1 MQLYP
6 SSGYITHYTSNSSLT
21 SGLPI
26 LVFTRLTG
34 ENRNANV
41 AVFPM
46 QILVRLLF
54 GRFCDKLAK
63 PLYYY
68 IRVPVLC
75 QVAAPRQVPGLAAV
89 DYGHQRFLFSK
100 SPQNILS
107 IVSTAV
113 HCCTLSTTLS
123 STLSTIHCPLSVMY
137 LYHVYLPWVNALL
150 E

>member
-1 MQLYP
+1 
-6 SSGYITHYTSNSSLT
+6 
-21 SGLPI
+21 
-26 LVFTRLTG
+26 
-34 ENRNANV
+34 
-41 AVFPM
+41 M

-89 DYGHQRFLFSK
+89 DYGHHRFLFSK

-107 IVSTAV
+107 IEF
-113 HCCTLSTTLS
+113 TLYTV
-123 STLSTIHCPLSVMY
+123 HCPLSVMY
-137 LYHVYLPWVNALL
+137 LLSRLL
-150 E
+150 AVG

>member
-1 MQLYP
+1 
-6 SSGYITHYTSNSSLT
+6 
-21 SGLPI
+21 
-26 LVFTRLTG
+26 
-34 ENRNANV
+34 
-41 AVFPM
+41 M

-89 DYGHQRFLFSK
+89 DYGHHRFLFSK

-113 HCCTLSTTLS
+113 HC
-123 STLSTIHCPLSVMY
+123 P
-137 LYHVYLPWVNALL
+137 
-150 E
+150 